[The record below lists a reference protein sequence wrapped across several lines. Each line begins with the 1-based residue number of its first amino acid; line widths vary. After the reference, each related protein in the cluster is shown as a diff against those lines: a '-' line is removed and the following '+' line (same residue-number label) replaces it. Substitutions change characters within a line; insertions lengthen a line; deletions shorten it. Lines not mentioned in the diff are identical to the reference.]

1 MSTEIKDSTLHGPI
15 FDYQAMVFE
24 DQALANA
31 GDTVSDEFLLPQ
43 TMGGTQINIV
53 AGADGCATEAGQT
66 LEISVA
72 TADESGGTF
81 DNVIF
86 TQAIPASQTYA
97 AGEHIAAFLPPRE
110 ISEVYCKLTITS
122 DFDATAQQVSA
133 FMVGAAHS

>member
-1 MSTEIKDSTLHGPI
+1 MSTEIKDSTFHGPI

-24 DQALANA
+24 DQALADT
-31 GDTVSDEFLLPQ
+31 GDMVSEEFLLPQ
-43 TMGGTQINIV
+43 TMGGTQLNLV
-53 AGADGCATEAGQT
+53 AGAAGCATGVGEI

-86 TQAIPASQTYA
+86 THTVPESQPFA
-97 AGEHIAAFLPPRE
+97 AGELIASFLPPRE
-110 ISEVYCKLTITS
+110 VLEAYCKLTITS

-133 FMVGAAHS
+133 FMTGAAHS

>member
-1 MSTEIKDSTLHGPI
+1 MSTEIKDSTFHGPT

-43 TMGGTQINIV
+43 TMGGTQLNIV
-53 AGADGCATEAGQT
+53 AGDAGCATGVGET
-66 LEISVA
+66 LVLSVA

-81 DNVIF
+81 DNVIY
-86 TQAIPASQTYA
+86 THTVQASQTYA

-110 ISEVYCKLTITS
+110 VSEVYCKLTITS
-122 DFDATAQQVSA
+122 DFDAQAQQVSA

>member
-1 MSTEIKDSTLHGPI
+1 MSTEIKDSTFHGPI

-31 GDTVSDEFLLPQ
+31 GDTVSEEFMLPQ
-43 TMGGTQINIV
+43 TMGGTQLNIV
-53 AGADGCATEAGQT
+53 AGADGCATGVGET
-66 LEISVA
+66 LVISVA

-86 TQAIPASQTYA
+86 THTVPASQTYA

-110 ISEVYCKLTITS
+110 VDEAYCKLTITS
-122 DFDATAQQVSA
+122 DFDAQAQQVSA
-133 FMVGAAHS
+133 FMAGAAHS

>member
-1 MSTEIKDSTLHGPI
+1 MSTEIKDSTFHGPT

-24 DQALANA
+24 DQALANS

-53 AGADGCATEAGQT
+53 AGAAGCATGAGET
-66 LEISVA
+66 LVISVA
-72 TADESGGTF
+72 TADVSGGTF

-86 TQAIPASQTYA
+86 SKTIPASQTFA
-97 AGEHIAAFLPPRE
+97 AGEMITSFLPPRE
-110 ISEVYCKLTITS
+110 VLEAYCKLTITS
-122 DFDATAQQVSA
+122 DFDATGQQVSA

>member
-1 MSTEIKDSTLHGPI
+1 MATEIKDSTFHGPT

-24 DQALANA
+24 DQALTNA

-43 TMGGTQINIV
+43 TMGGTQVNIV
-53 AGADGCATEAGQT
+53 AGVGGCATGAGQT
-66 LEISVA
+66 LVISIA
-72 TADESGGTF
+72 TADASGGTF

-86 TQAIPASQTYA
+86 TKTIPASKTFA
-97 AGEHIAAFLPPRE
+97 AGELIASFLPPRE
-110 ISEVYCKLTITS
+110 ELEAYCKLTITS